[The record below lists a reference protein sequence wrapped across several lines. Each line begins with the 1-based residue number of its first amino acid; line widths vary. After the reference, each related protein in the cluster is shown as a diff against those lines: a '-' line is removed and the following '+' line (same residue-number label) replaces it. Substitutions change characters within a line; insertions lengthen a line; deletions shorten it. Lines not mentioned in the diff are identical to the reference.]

1 MITDCHIHIHP
12 PDLVLKPGAQA
23 LMEASANYEQSR
35 QFARS
40 PSTFLKYLDSIEV
53 DRAVLIG
60 SVSPEVIGIDS
71 SINTFYPSTRA
82 PIRGG

>member
-23 LMEASANYEQSR
+23 LMEASADYERMR

-40 PSTFLKYLDSIEV
+40 PASFLKYLDSIEV

-60 SVSPEVIGIDS
+60 SV
-71 SINTFYPSTRA
+71 
-82 PIRGG
+82 